1 MNSVVGEWDLSPD
14 EDFRKPVVHPPP
26 NTRDG
31 TMQRSPVPPPESTT
45 APAALTDQLHLRL
58 AALLAAVRQFQARP
72 PTPAATFAFEHEVAA
87 LLRQTGRD
95 LIESAYNHA
104 EPSTEECPPRIHVG
118 RETYRRRGKTPN
130 TLGTLFGPI
139 ELRRCVYECL
149 EPGEL
154 CVWPLELRLG
164 VVAGLA
170 TPALAERVG
179 RWSAEHEQDAVG
191 NLLRAE
197 HGVSWSVTSLRKV
210 VGAVRDGVAGPGEQ
224 ARVER
229 LLELLTEAE
238 ASSGKHR
245 PTLACGRDGVM
256 VPIRGQDYREAA
268 TGTVSVH
275 DRRGKRLGTVYLG
288 QMPEPGQHRLTQ
300 QMTAVLTAV
309 LTTWHALGQACPR
322 LQYLSDGGHHPQE
335 FFRRVLS
342 RLADPWRPGQYLP
355 WQWTLDFYHACT
367 HLWTMAESLFGEAP
381 VAWSWYRRMRHWLR
395 DRKGG
400 VANILRSAT
409 QQENRRKMTRGR
421 KQEYGKA
428 YRYLRRHARWMNYA
442 ACRNVRLPIGSGV
455 TEAACK
461 TVFTQ
466 RLKRSGMTWGIDGG
480 QVIVDLRVLV
490 LSGVWDRAYAAYLH
504 AQPLPKEVS
513 YRPRETKTPAIAA

>member
-1 MNSVVGEWDLSPD
+1 M
-14 EDFRKPVVHPPP
+14 H
-26 NTRDG
+26 
-31 TMQRSPVPPPESTT
+31 RSPVPPPEPTP
-45 APAALTDQLHLRL
+45 AHAALTDQLHERL

-87 LLRQTGRD
+87 ILRQTGRD

-104 EPSTEECPPRIHVG
+104 EPAADAGPPRIRYG
-118 RETYRRRGKTPN
+118 CETYRRRDKTPN

-149 EPGEL
+149 EPGEP

-179 RWSAEHEQDAVG
+179 RWSADHEQDAVRD
-191 NLLRAE
+191 LLRAE
-197 HGVSWSVTSLRKV
+197 HGVSWSVTTLRKV
-210 VGAVRDGVAGPGEQ
+210 VGAVRDGVAGSGEQ

-229 LLELLTEAE
+229 LLELLAEAE
-238 ASSGKHR
+238 QSSGKHR

-256 VPIRGQDYREAA
+256 VPVRNRGYQEAA

-288 QMPEPGQHRLTQ
+288 QMPEPGQSRLTA
-300 QMTAVLTAV
+300 QMTAMLTAVLTAC
-309 LTTWHALGQACPR
+309 HRRGQTCPR
-322 LQYLSDGGHHPQE
+322 LQYLSDGGHHPQH

-342 RLADPWRPGQYLP
+342 RMADPWRPGRVLP

-367 HLWTMAESLFGEAP
+367 HLWTVAESLFGESPA
-381 VAWSWYRRMRHWLR
+381 AWAWFRRMRHWLR
-395 DRKGG
+395 DRRSG

-409 QQENRRKMTRGR
+409 QQENRRKMTRSR

-442 ACRNVRLPIGSGV
+442 ACRQVRLPIGSGV

-461 TVFTQ
+461 TVFAQ

-490 LSGVWDRAYAAYLH
+490 LSKVWERAYAAYLH
-504 AQPLPKEVS
+504 TRPLPKDVS
-513 YRPRETKTPAIAA
+513 YWPRETKTPAIAA

>member
-1 MNSVVGEWDLSPD
+1 M
-14 EDFRKPVVHPPP
+14 H
-26 NTRDG
+26 
-31 TMQRSPVPPPESTT
+31 RSPVPPPEPTT
-45 APAALTDQLHLRL
+45 APAALTDQLRQRL
-58 AALLAAVRQFQARP
+58 DALLAAVRQFQARP

-87 LLRQTGRD
+87 ILRQTGRD

-104 EPSTEECPPRIHVG
+104 EPPTEDCSPRIRSG
-118 RETYRRRGKTPN
+118 RETYRRRDKTPN

-149 EPGEL
+149 ELGEP

-164 VVAGLA
+164 VVAGRA

-179 RWSAEHEQDAVG
+179 RGSADHEQDAVRD
-191 NLLRAE
+191 LLRAE
-197 HGVSWSVTSLRKV
+197 HGVSWSVTTLRKV
-210 VGAVRDGVAGPGEQ
+210 VGAVRDGVAGPGEH

-229 LLELLTEAE
+229 LLELLAEAE
-238 ASSGKHR
+238 QSSGKHR

-256 VPIRGQDYREAA
+256 VPIRDRGYQEAA
-268 TGTVSVH
+268 TGTASVH

-288 QMPEPGQHRLTQ
+288 QMPEPGQHRLTG
-300 QMTAVLTAV
+300 QMTAMLTAV
-309 LTTWHALGQACPR
+309 LGACHASGGACPR
-322 LQYLSDGGHHPQE
+322 LAYLSDGGHHPQE

-342 RLADPWRPGQYLP
+342 RMADPWRPGRVLP
-355 WQWTLDFYHACT
+355 WQWTLDFFHACG
-367 HLWTMAESLFGEAP
+367 HLWTMAESLFGEPAG
-381 VAWSWYRRMRHWLR
+381 AWSWYRRMRHWLR
-395 DRKGG
+395 DRRGG

-442 ACRNVRLPIGSGV
+442 ACRKARLPIGSGV

-461 TVFTQ
+461 TVFAQ

-480 QVIVDLRVLV
+480 QVIVDVRVLV

-504 AQPLPKEVS
+504 AQPLPEVVS
-513 YRPRETKTPAIAA
+513 HRSRETKTLGIAA

>member
-1 MNSVVGEWDLSPD
+1 M
-14 EDFRKPVVHPPP
+14 H
-26 NTRDG
+26 
-31 TMQRSPVPPPESTT
+31 RSPVPPPEPTT
-45 APAALTDQLHLRL
+45 APAALTDQLHERL
-58 AALLAAVRQFQARP
+58 AALLAAVRQFQVRP
-72 PTPAATFAFEHEVAA
+72 PTPAATLAFEHEVAA
-87 LLRQTGRD
+87 ILRQTGRD
-95 LIESAYNHA
+95 LIESAYRHA
-104 EPSTEECPPRIHVG
+104 EPPTDECPARVRVG
-118 RETYRRRGKTPN
+118 RETYRRRDKTPN

-149 EPGEL
+149 EPGEP

-179 RWSAEHEQDAVG
+179 RWSAEHEQDAVRD
-191 NLLRAE
+191 LLRAE
-197 HGVSWSVTSLRKV
+197 HGVPWSVTSLRKV

-229 LLELLTEAE
+229 LLELLA
-238 ASSGKHR
+238 AADQSSGKHR

-256 VPIRGQDYREAA
+256 VPVRNRGYQEAA

-288 QMPEPGQHRLTQ
+288 QMPEPGQSRLTA
-300 QMTAVLTAV
+300 QMTAMLTAVLTAC
-309 LTTWHALGQACPR
+309 HGRGQTCPR

-342 RLADPWRPGQYLP
+342 RMADPWRPGRVLA
-355 WQWTLDFYHACT
+355 WQWTLDFYHACG
-367 HLWTMAESLFGEAP
+367 HLWTMAESLFGESP
-381 VAWSWYRRMRHWLR
+381 LAWSWYRRMRHWLR
-395 DRKGG
+395 DRRGG

-442 ACRNVRLPIGSGV
+442 ACRKVRLPIGSGV

-480 QVIVDLRVLV
+480 QVIVDLRVLA
-490 LSGVWDRAYAAYLH
+490 LSKVWERAYAAYLH
-504 AQPLPKEVS
+504 AQPLPEEVS